1 MGSIEDQQRTETKH
15 VTYPMIRAAAVR
27 MYLPSPSG
35 FAGTGETSKVGYVG
49 EGALASGLPIVLPL
63 FVDDI

>member
-1 MGSIEDQQRTETKH
+1 M
-15 VTYPMIRAAAVR
+15 RAAAVR